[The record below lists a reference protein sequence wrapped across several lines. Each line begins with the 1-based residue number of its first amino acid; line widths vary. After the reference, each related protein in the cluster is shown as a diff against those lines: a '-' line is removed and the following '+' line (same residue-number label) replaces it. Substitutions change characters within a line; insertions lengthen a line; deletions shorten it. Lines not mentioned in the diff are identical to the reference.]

1 VVSEVRQAHREYHG
15 SSEALARFERSIL
28 PRARA
33 GRAKAD
39 AEFAAGTMSL
49 DDYLGRL
56 NDDEE
61 TARLYRDAFV
71 RHRRSMLDLN
81 TAIGLRLLP

>member
-1 VVSEVRQAHREYHG
+1 
-15 SSEALARFERSIL
+15 
-28 PRARA
+28 
-33 GRAKAD
+33 
-39 AEFAAGTMSL
+39 MSL
-49 DDYLGRL
+49 DDYLGQL
-56 NDDEE
+56 NDDDE